1 VLSASIPR
9 SGGTMAM
16 IWKHLCAVS
25 KLSEG
30 EPLGFTVGDQR
41 VALYKVDDKIFA
53 TDDVCS
59 HAFALLSTGFLE
71 GHVVECPLHGAMFDV
86 RNGRCRSG
94 AYEDIRAF
102 KVEIRDGEI
111 YVHLDNGVANE
122 DARDD
127 VASAKS

>member
-1 VLSASIPR
+1 
-9 SGGTMAM
+9 MAM

-30 EPLGFTVGDQR
+30 EPLGFEVGDQR
-41 VALYKVDDKIFA
+41 VALYKVDDEVFA

-86 RNGRCRSG
+86 RDGRCRSG
-94 AYEDIRAF
+94 GAYRDIRVF

-111 YVHLDNGVANE
+111 HVHLDDGAATE
-122 DARDD
+122 DAGED
-127 VASAKS
+127 VMDAKS

>member
-1 VLSASIPR
+1 
-9 SGGTMAM
+9 MAM
-16 IWKHLCAVS
+16 TWKHLCAAS
-25 KLSEG
+25 KLFDS

-41 VALYKVDDKIFA
+41 VALYRVGNEIFA

-86 RNGRCRSG
+86 RDGRCRSG
-94 AYEDIRAF
+94 AYKDIRIF

-111 YVHLDNGVANE
+111 YVQLDHGAADE

-127 VASAKS
+127 VVGTKS

>member
-1 VLSASIPR
+1 
-9 SGGTMAM
+9 M

-30 EPLGFTVGDQR
+30 EPLGFEVGDR
-41 VALYKVDDKIFA
+41 RIALYKVDGEIFA

-59 HAFALLSTGFLE
+59 HAFALLSSGFLE

-86 RNGRCRSG
+86 RDGRCRSG
-94 AYEDIRAF
+94 GAYRDIRVF

-111 YVHLDNGVANE
+111 YVHLDDAATTE
-122 DARDD
+122 DAGDH
-127 VASAKS
+127 AMGAKT

>member
-1 VLSASIPR
+1 
-9 SGGTMAM
+9 MAM

-30 EPLGFTVGDQR
+30 EPLGFKVGDR
-41 VALYKVDDKIFA
+41 RIALYKVDDEIFA

-86 RNGRCRSG
+86 RDGRCRSADG
-94 AYEDIRAF
+94 YKDIRVF

-111 YVHLDNGVANE
+111 YVHLDNVVANE